1 MGFYKSGPPL
11 HIQIKT
17 SLTTVQANKKTT
29 LRHLKSILTN
39 HLDCHPSP
47 SSLPYGQ
54 SKMKEG
60 NIHHMYCRVPEKI
73 VLVSA
78 LVELISSVTMSHKKH
93 IFQNCQR
100 RSYAFIQFHRV
111 QKLIVFKRTKSLPL
125 FPHLF
130 SYGICRHDREHQLT
144 TSGRIHPWTVYQ
156 I

>member
-60 NIHHMYCRVPEKI
+60 NIHHMSCRVPEKI

-78 LVELISSVTMSHKKH
+78 LVELITSVTMSHKKH

-100 RSYAFIQFHRV
+100 RSFAFIQFHRV
-111 QKLIVFKRTKSLPL
+111 QKLIVFTPS
-125 FPHLF
+125 
-130 SYGICRHDREHQLT
+130 RELNLCHYFLT
-144 TSGRIHPWTVYQ
+144 YFHMEFVGMTENTN
-156 I
+156 